1 MTDVPAV
8 SVAVTGGTLFHL
20 AARHLSSPLEWHRIA
35 AANRISDPWLVGL
48 TTLRLPASAPS
59 DARGLPDV
67 R

>member
-1 MTDVPAV
+1 MTDIPAV

-35 AANRISDPWLVGL
+35 AANRISDPWLAGL
-48 TTLRLPASAPS
+48 ATLRLPASNPS
-59 DARGLPDV
+59 DASGLPDV